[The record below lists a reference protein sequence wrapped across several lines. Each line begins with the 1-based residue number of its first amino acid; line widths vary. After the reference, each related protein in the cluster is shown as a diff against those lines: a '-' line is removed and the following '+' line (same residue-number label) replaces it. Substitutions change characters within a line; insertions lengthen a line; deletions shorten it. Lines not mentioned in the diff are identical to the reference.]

1 MKPGNA
7 GGGKGPQLK
16 ANERSDE
23 DGGIDVERVRR
34 KWRKLRVS
42 GSTGSTWAT

>member
-16 ANERSDE
+16 ANARSDE
-23 DGGIDVERVRR
+23 DGGIDVESNNPSKCSEV
-34 KWRKLRVS
+34 L
-42 GSTGSTWAT
+42 